1 MGEVGGVDPDP
12 GARWGGELRPLH
24 PLPIATVAA
33 RLQPPPFPPP
43 PLLSTIKSRPCQSSR
58 RGHES
63 LSAACSSP
71 ELSPPSP
78 TPPPACWRQR
88 HFARD
93 WLLPSPRRARGV
105 WGRAVSGDRSTP
117 AAGPR
122 AQPRPGEISHTPFT
136 PPPVGGAQA
145 GSLPGSLAS
154 VGAPEPLCGPSR
166 APLIAEALW
175 DVPREGWTPPG

>member
-1 MGEVGGVDPDP
+1 MVLAPFLWGWGRLGVSIRTP
-12 GARWGGELRPLH
+12 ALAGGESCVLSTPSPLQL
-24 PLPIATVAA
+24 LPQDCN
-33 RLQPPPFPPP
+33 LPPSPPP

-136 PPPVGGAQA
+136 PPPPSVAPRPVACLGA
-145 GSLPGSLAS
+145 LPRWVPPNPS
-154 VGAPEPLCGPSR
+154 VALRGHPS
-166 APLIAEALW
+166 
-175 DVPREGWTPPG
+175 